1 MKEVVIVSAVRTPMG
16 SWGGSLKDFTATQ
29 LGAIAI
35 KGAIER
41 AGISGELV
49 DEVYMGCVLQANLG
63 QAPARQAAKFAGLPD
78 KVCCTTINK
87 VCASGMKSV
96 MVGAQSI
103 MLGDADI
110 VVAGGMESMSNV
122 PFYNAQMRWGNKY
135 GNVTLLDGLAK
146 DGLQDV
152 YHNYPMGNAAD
163 LCATTY
169 NITREDQDNFAIE
182 SYTRSQNSVNSG
194 LFKNEIVPVVITG
207 KKGDSVTIDK
217 DEEPFNVKF
226 DKIPSLR
233 PAFTKEG
240 TATAANSSTMNDGA
254 SALVLMSREKATELG
269 LTPIARI
276 VSYADAEQAPE
287 WFTTAPALV
296 VPKAVAKAGLSMDDI
311 SYYELNE
318 AFSVVALANAKLM
331 NLSADKVNVNGGAVA
346 LGHPLGSS
354 GSRIIVTLINVLHQK
369 GGQYGAAGI
378 CNGGGGGSAVVI
390 EKL

>member
-1 MKEVVIVSAVRTPMG
+1 MG